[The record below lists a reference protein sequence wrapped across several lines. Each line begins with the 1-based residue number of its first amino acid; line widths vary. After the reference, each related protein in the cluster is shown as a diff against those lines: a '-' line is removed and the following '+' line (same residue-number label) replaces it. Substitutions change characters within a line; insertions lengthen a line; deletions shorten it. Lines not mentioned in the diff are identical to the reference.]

1 MRYKL
6 AIAALSLLLLL
17 QLAAF
22 ARTSDT
28 PVAPALPELT
38 VGDRLEQI
46 SGVDSAGKPVDVS
59 LSHAGTRYTVV
70 LAYDAGCAHTA
81 NVAAAWKAWLADTPR
96 ARVLAVANDP
106 PDSAFAHRDEH
117 GWNVDLV
124 SVPHPVPGSREHVL
138 LRRSP
143 WLFVFDSD
151 GKLALEAHGA
161 RLASVDSLIAGT
173 RP

>member
-6 AIAALSLLLLL
+6 AVAALSLMLLL
-17 QLAAF
+17 QIAAF
-22 ARTSDT
+22 ARTKDTSD
-28 PVAPALPELT
+28 APPLPELS
-38 VGDRLEQI
+38 VGDKLEEI
-46 SGVDSAGKPVDVS
+46 SAVDSAGKPVDVL
-59 LSHAGTRYTVV
+59 LSQEGTRYTVL

-81 NVAAAWKAWLADTPR
+81 KIATKWKEWLADPPR

-106 PDSAFAHRDEH
+106 PDSAIAHRDRN
-117 GWNVDLV
+117 GWNVTLV
-124 SVPHPVPGSREHVL
+124 SVPHAVPGSREHIL

-173 RP
+173 NP